1 MSVPDDRPVGIGIVG
16 YGLMGRVHAYAY
28 RAIPVYYHG
37 QPAPVRLVGV
47 CDVDATRA
55 KEGVTE
61 AGFAFGTRRVEDL
74 VAHDDIHVIDVC
86 TPNRFHAEAVEAAL
100 RAGKHVYCEK
110 PLAFDL
116 PEARRLAQ
124 LAARAGVTHQVVS
137 EYRFFPAM
145 LRARELIA
153 DNFAG
158 RIFHVRG
165 AYLHSGY
172 VDPDRPLEWRLR
184 REVIG
189 GGVLM
194 DLGPHLLDLMRWLAG
209 NVESVCALTETFIRE
224 RRTPEDPTR
233 RLPVEVE
240 DAIIVLMR
248 FTSGALG
255 TAELSRVATGA
266 EDELRL
272 ELHGSNGALGFNLMD
287 PNWLLAYDRTAPP
300 DRRGYTKLATV
311 QYYPPPAAMPSPKFT
326 LGWIRS
332 HVHSQFS
339 FLDAVVHHRSASPSF
354 EDAVRVHE
362 LIEACYRSA
371 RERRWIGLD
380 EMPEP

>member
-1 MSVPDDRPVGIGIVG
+1 FTLLFYVP
-16 YGLMGRVHAYAY
+16 Y
-28 RAIPVYYHG
+28 IPDVYTLSLH
-37 QPAPVRLVGV
+37 
-47 CDVDATRA
+47 DA
-55 KEGVTE
+55 
-61 AGFAFGTRRVEDL
+61 
-74 VAHDDIHVIDVC
+74 
-86 TPNRFHAEAVEAAL
+86 
-100 RAGKHVYCEK
+100 
-110 PLAFDL
+110 L
-116 PEARRLAQ
+116 PIL
-124 LAARAGVTHQVVS
+124 
-137 EYRFFPAM
+137 

-287 PNWLLAYDRTAPP
+287 PNWL
-300 DRRGYTKLATV
+300 
-311 QYYPPPAAMPSPKFT
+311 
-326 LGWIRS
+326 
-332 HVHSQFS
+332 
-339 FLDAVVHHRSASPSF
+339 
-354 EDAVRVHE
+354 
-362 LIEACYRSA
+362 
-371 RERRWIGLD
+371 
-380 EMPEP
+380 